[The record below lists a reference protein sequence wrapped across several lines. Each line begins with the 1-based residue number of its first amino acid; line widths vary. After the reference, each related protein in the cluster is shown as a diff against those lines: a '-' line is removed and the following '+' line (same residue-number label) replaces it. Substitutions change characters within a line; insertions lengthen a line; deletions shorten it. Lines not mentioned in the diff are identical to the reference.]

1 MLIVIL
7 HQTKSAAEEF
17 LSFIPTAPYS
27 YHAFIDNIGKIT
39 YLVEP
44 VRQALACANCII
56 KDIPSVDEVAYQIC
70 FESLEGALTD
80 VQYMSLGY
88 LLSQL
93 AVTLDKIYLHSEVS
107 SSSTD
112 LNLFNKDKGI
122 KAYNKFLPNKTIYTG
137 LE

>member
-7 HQTKSAAEEF
+7 HQTKSNAKDF
-17 LSFIPTAPYS
+17 LQFIPTAPYS
-27 YHAFIDNIGKIT
+27 YHAFIDVNGKIT

-56 KDIPSVDEVAYQIC
+56 KDIESVDKVAYQIC
-70 FESLEGALTD
+70 FESTNDALTHM
-80 VQYMSLGY
+80 QYMSLGY

-93 AVTLDKIYLHSEVS
+93 DVTLNQVYLHSEV

>member
-7 HQTKSAAEEF
+7 HQTKSSAKDF
-17 LSFIPTAPYS
+17 LQFIPTAPYS
-27 YHAFIDNIGKIT
+27 YHAFIDVNGKIT

-56 KDIPSVDEVAYQIC
+56 EDIESVDKVAYQIC
-70 FESLEGALTD
+70 FESTNGALTD
-80 VQYMSLGY
+80 MQYMSLGY

-93 AVTLDKIYLHSEVS
+93 DVTLNQVYLHSEV

>member
-7 HQTKSAAEEF
+7 HQTKSTAEDF
-17 LSFIPTAPYS
+17 LQFIPTAPYS
-27 YHAFIDNIGKIT
+27 YHAFIDVNGKIT

-56 KDIPSVDEVAYQIC
+56 KDIESVDEVSYQIC
-70 FESLEGALTD
+70 FESLDGALTE

-93 AVTLDKIYLHSEVS
+93 AVTLDKVYLHSEV